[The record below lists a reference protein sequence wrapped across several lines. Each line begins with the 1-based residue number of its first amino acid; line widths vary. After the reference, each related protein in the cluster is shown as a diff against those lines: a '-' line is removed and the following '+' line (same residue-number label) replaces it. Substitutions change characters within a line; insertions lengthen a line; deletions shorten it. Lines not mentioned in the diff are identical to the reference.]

1 MKGPVPKQPPWQLTA
16 EEIASVVGGTLVS
29 GEQDERFGPVSIDT
43 RTLAAGDLF
52 FAIRGDRFDG
62 HDFVSGALDC
72 GARGVVVSDRRAV
85 PTSATAVV
93 IIVQD
98 TVGALQ
104 ALAQH
109 VRSGSGARVI
119 AITGSTGKTST
130 KEIVAVML
138 QTRYRVVR
146 NQGNRNNHIGLPLSL
161 LALLARP
168 ELAVVELGMNHVGEI
183 ARLVAIAKPDV
194 RVWTNVG
201 DAHVGLLGSVERVA
215 DAKAE
220 IMEGATPDSL
230 LIANADDAYVMSR
243 AHQFPGQVVTF
254 GIHAP
259 ADVKA
264 GDVRDRG
271 LSGIE
276 ATITTSEASLPLRVP
291 LLGLGQFANVLAAV
305 TVALQFQI
313 PLHTIAAEASALKP
327 FVHRGE
333 VFRLRNDIVVVD
345 DSYNSSPSALTVALE
360 ILNTEKADGRR
371 VAVLGEMRE
380 LGSRGRE
387 LHRHSGLMAAKCG
400 LDLLVSV
407 GGPDAIALADGA
419 VDGGLNPEQVH
430 HVTTS
435 DEAGPLTASLLQT
448 SDLVVVKGSRGV
460 QTDLV
465 VEYLKSELA

>member
-1 MKGPVPKQPPWQLTA
+1 
-16 EEIASVVGGTLVS
+16 
-29 GEQDERFGPVSIDT
+29 
-43 RTLAAGDLF
+43 
-52 FAIRGDRFDG
+52 
-62 HDFVSGALDC
+62 
-72 GARGVVVSDRRAV
+72 
-85 PTSATAVV
+85 
-93 IIVQD
+93 
-98 TVGALQ
+98 
-104 ALAQH
+104 
-109 VRSGSGARVI
+109 
-119 AITGSTGKTST
+119 
-130 KEIVAVML
+130 
-138 QTRYRVVR
+138 
-146 NQGNRNNHIGLPLSL
+146 
-161 LALLARP
+161 
-168 ELAVVELGMNHVGEI
+168 
-183 ARLVAIAKPDV
+183 
-194 RVWTNVG
+194 
-201 DAHVGLLGSVERVA
+201 
-215 DAKAE
+215 
-220 IMEGATPDSL
+220 MEGATPDSL

>member
-16 EEIASVVGGTLVS
+16 EEIAGVVGGTLVS
-29 GEQDERFGPVSIDT
+29 GEQNERFGPVSIDT

-93 IIVQD
+93 IIVKD

-130 KEIVAVML
+130 KEIVAAML

-146 NQGNRNNHIGLPLSL
+146 NQGNQNNHIGLPLSL

-220 IMEGATPDSL
+220 ICL
-230 LIANADDAYVMSR
+230 LYTS
-243 AHQFPGQVVTF
+243 PS
-254 GIHAP
+254 P
-259 ADVKA
+259 
-264 GDVRDRG
+264 RDRG
-271 LSGIE
+271 
-276 ATITTSEASLPLRVP
+276 
-291 LLGLGQFANVLAAV
+291 
-305 TVALQFQI
+305 
-313 PLHTIAAEASALKP
+313 
-327 FVHRGE
+327 
-333 VFRLRNDIVVVD
+333 
-345 DSYNSSPSALTVALE
+345 
-360 ILNTEKADGRR
+360 
-371 VAVLGEMRE
+371 
-380 LGSRGRE
+380 
-387 LHRHSGLMAAKCG
+387 
-400 LDLLVSV
+400 
-407 GGPDAIALADGA
+407 
-419 VDGGLNPEQVH
+419 
-430 HVTTS
+430 
-435 DEAGPLTASLLQT
+435 
-448 SDLVVVKGSRGV
+448 
-460 QTDLV
+460 
-465 VEYLKSELA
+465 